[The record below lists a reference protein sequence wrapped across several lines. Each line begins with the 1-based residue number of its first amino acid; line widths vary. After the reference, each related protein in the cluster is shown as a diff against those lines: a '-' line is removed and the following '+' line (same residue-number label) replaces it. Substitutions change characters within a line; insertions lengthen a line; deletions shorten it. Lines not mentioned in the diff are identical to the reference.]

1 LLCVADHNF
10 HHPPRRCCSRR
21 VSDTELPLAVAK
33 LLAYGP
39 IFCSL
44 HLRTGLLLMHQ
55 VHPVH
60 PPGRRSQDSGVV
72 VG

>member
-21 VSDTELPLAVAK
+21 VGDTELPLAVAK

-55 VHPVH
+55 VHP
-60 PPGRRSQDSGVV
+60 PGRRSQDSGVV